1 MRAPGDCNP
10 RPRHHDLQLRSRSI
24 ASEACAPRVG
34 KIASLEVSPLG
45 TPSSLATLLLSAVN
59 GYVLRWLAS
68 GDRCGAG
75 GRGFRGFTRFATE
88 WSAARRK
95 PIRAAA
101 MHSSAANSADEQ
113 ARRLPTSG
121 RRKLPSG
128 NFRSARDPEGAER
141 VNPRKPR
148 PPPPSL
154 SPFARNRGMSPLP
167 RVCRSQQSRK
177 WRAPTAPPCAPRAP
191 R

>member
-10 RPRHHDLQLRSRSI
+10 RPRDHDLQLRSRSV

-34 KIASLEVSPLG
+34 KTASFEPRGFSHPHRVSRLF
-45 TPSSLATLLLSAVN
+45 PSAAAN
-59 GYVLRWLAS
+59 GYIPRWLAS
-68 GDRCGAG
+68 GDWCGAG
-75 GRGFRGFTRFATE
+75 GRGFRGFTRSATE

-101 MHSSAANSADEQ
+101 MHSSAAISADEQ

-148 PPPPSL
+148 PPAQLRPRLLGIEECPHL
-154 SPFARNRGMSPLP
+154 SSGHASSTH
-167 RVCRSQQSRK
+167 C
-177 WRAPTAPPCAPRAP
+177 PRA
-191 R
+191 RRD